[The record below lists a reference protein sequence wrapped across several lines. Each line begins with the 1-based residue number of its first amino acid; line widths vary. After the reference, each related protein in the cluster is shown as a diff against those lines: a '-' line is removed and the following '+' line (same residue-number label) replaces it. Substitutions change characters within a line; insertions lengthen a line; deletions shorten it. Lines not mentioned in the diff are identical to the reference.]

1 MDKTIDSDNHI
12 VLFKNHTSDMKRQLL
27 NYLFV
32 LTQPFFH
39 FFYLSFQN
47 VV

>member
-1 MDKTIDSDNHI
+1 MDKTIDSGNHI
-12 VLFKNHTSDMKRQLL
+12 VLFKNDTSYVKRQLL

-32 LTQPFFH
+32 LTQPFQH